1 MLPFALLGPDDSA
14 AAAGIMAFGCFL
26 WAIIALVGL
35 AIIAFQ
41 VWLFWRIFA
50 KAGYSGA
57 MGLLILL
64 PGIGIL
70 IALCILAFGNW
81 PIHPRRD

>member
-1 MLPFALLGPDDSA
+1 MLPFALLGHDDSA

-35 AIIAFQ
+35 AVIAFQ

-50 KAGYSGA
+50 KAGYNGA
-57 MGLLILL
+57 LGLLILL
-64 PGIGIL
+64 PGIGLL
-70 IALCILAFGNW
+70 IALCILAFGHW